1 MLAVLTLVLALGAV
15 QPFGSNFSSAEVGA
29 RMPGNA
35 KPALV
40 CRREAETGSIIKTR
54 KMCLTRAEWAQRSDD
69 AQCETRR
76 MLNLGA
82 GQARLEC

>member
-1 MLAVLTLVLALGAV
+1 MFAVLTLVITLGAA
-15 QPFGSNFSSAEVGA
+15 QPLPLPASETATDTSIDT
-29 RMPGNA
+29 

-40 CRREAETGSIIKTR
+40 CRREAEIGSIIKTR
-54 KMCLTRAEWAQRSDD
+54 KMCMTRAEWARRSDD

>member
-1 MLAVLTLVLALGAV
+1 MLAVLTLVLT
-15 QPFGSNFSSAEVGA
+15 VGA
-29 RMPGNA
+29 AQPLASTAFETAASTSINS

-54 KMCLTRAEWAQRSDD
+54 KMCLTRAEWARRSDD

>member
-1 MLAVLTLVLALGAV
+1 MFAVLTLVITLGAA
-15 QPFGSNFSSAEVGA
+15 QPLPSPASQTAASTSIDN
-29 RMPGNA
+29 

-54 KMCLTRAEWAQRSDD
+54 KMCMTKAEWARRSDD

-76 MLNLGA
+76 ILNLGA